1 MCVCI
6 LNWDRERIDILSEKQ
21 ASEIDKW
28 LYIYIYIYNW
38 DRGRIDILLEKQVSK
53 IDKWLFFSPN
63 MGEKKER
70 LLEILLHPHTPFRR

>member
-53 IDKWLFFSPN
+53 IDK
-63 MGEKKER
+63 
-70 LLEILLHPHTPFRR
+70 